1 MAALY
6 LVKPPA
12 LARYI
17 ATCGFLFFFSPL
29 FDVTHEKSFLSPGTL
44 SPRLAS
50 PPSPRF
56 LVRAPS
62 PRLPKFATM
71 KAALLLSALA
81 SCAIGVVAAEDL
93 KVEVTH
99 AVECERKT
107 QKGDKVSMH
116 YRGTLAD
123 SGKQFDASY
132 DRNQPFNFKLGAG
145 QVIKGWDQGLLDM
158 CIGEKRTLTI
168 PPELGYG
175 QRNMGPIPA
184 GSTLVFETELL
195 GIDGVKAPE
204 KPVEKPVETP
214 TEETVAEKV
223 AEKAASVASEAVDA
237 AKTIIADTDDG
248 QGHEEL

>member
-1 MAALY
+1 
-6 LVKPPA
+6 
-12 LARYI
+12 
-17 ATCGFLFFFSPL
+17 
-29 FDVTHEKSFLSPGTL
+29 
-44 SPRLAS
+44 
-50 PPSPRF
+50 
-56 LVRAPS
+56 
-62 PRLPKFATM
+62 M

-81 SCAIGVVAAEDL
+81 SCAIGVVAEDL

-107 QKGDKVSMH
+107 QKGDQVSMH
-116 YRGTLAD
+116 YRGTLAG

-132 DRNQPFNFKLGAG
+132 DRNQPFDFKLGAG

-184 GSTLVFETELL
+184 GSTLIFETELL
-195 GIDGVKAPE
+195 AIKGVKAPE
-204 KPVEKPVETP
+204 KKEP
-214 TEETVAEKV
+214 VAEKV
-223 AEKAASVASEAVDA
+223 AEKVASVASEAVDA
-237 AKTIIADTDDG
+237 AKTVVADTDDG